1 MKPLRTHVA
10 VVVVLFV
17 LSAGACERKAPEPS
31 GPTRIATV
39 TGFRT
44 PECARY
50 DADLDIYFVSSISG
64 QPSAKD
70 GDGFI
75 STMSPDGALL
85 DSLFVKG
92 GIDGVVLNAP
102 KGIAIVGDTLWVTD
116 IDALRAFDKRS
127 GVPLAT
133 VDLAPLGAVFLNDLA
148 RGPDGALYITDT
160 GIIIDENGVTHPGP
174 DRIFRLGP
182 GHTVT
187 TAAQG
192 DTLSGPNGIVWDEAH
207 TRFVVAPFG
216 AGAVF
221 GWAPGDSLPTMIA
234 TGPGGF
240 DGAQRL
246 PDGRFLIASWTDSSV
261 HMLDST
267 ATLARYIT
275 GVPSPA
281 AIGVDAKHNRVAI
294 PIFTEDRVEIWELR

>member
-1 MKPLRTHVA
+1 MKPLRNHVA
-10 VVVVLFV
+10 VLVVLVV
-17 LSAGACERKAPEPS
+17 LSAGACERKAPEPA

-39 TGFRT
+39 AGFRT
-44 PECARY
+44 PECVRY

-64 QPSAKD
+64 HPSVKD

-75 STMSPDGALL
+75 STMGPDGALL
-85 DSLFVKG
+85 DSLFIKG

-102 KGIAIVGDTLWVTD
+102 KGMAIVGDTLWVTD

-127 GVPLAT
+127 GVTLAT

-160 GIIIDENGVTHPGP
+160 GVIMDETGTTHPGP

-182 GHTVT
+182 DLTVT
-187 TAAQG
+187 TAAEG
-192 DTLSGPNGIVWDEAH
+192 EALSGPNGIAWDEEHA
-207 TRFVVAPFG
+207 RFVVAPFG
-216 AGAVF
+216 TGAVF
-221 GWAPGDSLPTMIA
+221 GWAPGDSAPTAIA

-246 PDGRFLIASWTDSSV
+246 PDGRFLISSWTDSSV
-261 HMLDST
+261 HLLDST

-281 AIGVDAKHNRVAI
+281 AIGVDPTHNRVAI
-294 PIFTEDRVEIWELR
+294 PIFTEDRVEIWQLR